1 MEIIR
6 PHYAVVFDGE
16 FYGIFGKEETS
27 GERVLIK
34 RISFDKTCA
43 ERIAAMLNESA
54 VSIFHAKDVI
64 RDYLLTFAF
73 E

>member
-1 MEIIR
+1 MERIK

-27 GERVLIK
+27 RETVLIK
-34 RISFDKTCA
+34 RISYDKYSA
-43 ERIAAMLNESA
+43 EKIAAMLNENE
-54 VSIFHAKDVI
+54 VSVLHAKDVI
-64 RDYLLTFAF
+64 RDFVLTFVF